1 MNMRCFVG
9 LDLSPRNKLDLEH
22 WRSTALPGLT
32 SAIPGRPEPGRGTR
46 SSRAN
51 GNTPPVSSPAP
62 VPAANFHLTLAFLG
76 TIEARQHEVL
86 VSALET
92 IQLPPIALNLDT
104 TGWWA
109 GPKIVFCA
117 PTQVPDSLRQLVR
130 QVKKA
135 ARSAGIQTDQRP
147 YQPHVTLVRK
157 AGPDLPPPLF
167 APQLECRFTRF
178 HLFESFST
186 TSGVT
191 YPIRQSW
198 PLKENLSVRERLR
211 RGLE

>member
-1 MNMRCFVG
+1 MRCFVG

-22 WRSTALPGLT
+22 WRSVALPGLT
-32 SAIPGRPEPGRGTR
+32 SPIPTRTEPGRGTK
-46 SSRAN
+46 SSRTTAS
-51 GNTPPVSSPAP
+51 PSPASTPVP

-76 TIEARQHEVL
+76 TVDARQHEAL
-86 VSALET
+86 ISALET
-92 IQLPPIALNLDT
+92 IQLPPIALCLNT

-117 PTQVPDSLRQLVR
+117 PTQVPDSLSELVR

-157 AGPDLPPPLF
+157 AGPELPPPLL
-167 APQLECRFTRF
+167 APQLDCRFTRF

-186 TSGVT
+186 ASGVT
-191 YPIRQSW
+191 YPIRHSW
-198 PLKENLSVRERLR
+198 PLRETLSVRERLR